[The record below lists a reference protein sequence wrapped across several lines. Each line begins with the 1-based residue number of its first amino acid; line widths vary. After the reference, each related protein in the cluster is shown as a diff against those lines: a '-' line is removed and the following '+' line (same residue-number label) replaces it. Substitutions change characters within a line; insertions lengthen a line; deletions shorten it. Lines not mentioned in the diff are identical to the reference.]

1 MPVQHPFRLLA
12 IICMVWSTI
21 SGIAELCGFRLI
33 QVTMGEG
40 HAGSFPYE
48 FIGVYVGVEFVLA
61 IALAMVL
68 RKSKWSAL
76 VLYLIFLGTF
86 VGTFVG
92 LRQGAYTPD
101 FTPNAVVL
109 ELIWLSPW
117 LGLIR
122 QLRKSS

>member
-1 MPVQHPFRLLA
+1 M
-12 IICMVWSTI
+12 
-21 SGIAELCGFRLI
+21 
-33 QVTMGEG
+33 
-40 HAGSFPYE
+40 
-48 FIGVYVGVEFVLA
+48 GVEFVLA